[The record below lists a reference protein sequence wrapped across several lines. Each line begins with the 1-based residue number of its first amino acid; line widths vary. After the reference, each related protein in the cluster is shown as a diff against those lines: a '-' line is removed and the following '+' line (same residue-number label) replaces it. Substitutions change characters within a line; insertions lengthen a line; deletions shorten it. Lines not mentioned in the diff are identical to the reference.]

1 MKRAAVALY
10 ALLRSIA
17 SGVGLEGLFL
27 AVGTG
32 LLAVGA
38 SYIHPVGP
46 WLVVGGVCLLL
57 GLALA
62 MPARRA

>member
-10 ALLRSIA
+10 ALLRSVA
-17 SGVGLEGLFL
+17 AAVEGLFL

-38 SYIHPVGP
+38 SYFHPVGP
-46 WLVVGGVCLLL
+46 WFVVGGVCLLL